1 MAAYNSEALYRE
13 HYPKVYGYIRNHII
27 MKDDAE
33 DLTQTVFLKVFTKL
47 DTFDPDK
54 SAISTWIF
62 NIMRN
67 TLTDYLRKNSV
78 RAETELNDTIPS
90 EGEDFSDTLILEDEL
105 DRLAD
110 ALERLT
116 STERDIILL
125 HYYKDYTLLKIS
137 EMLGLSYGQA
147 KRLNAKALAKLSD
160 YINR

>member
-13 HYPKVYGYIRNHII
+13 YYPKVYGYLRNHII

-33 DLTQTVFLKVFTKL
+33 DLAQTVFLKVFAKS
-47 DTFDPDK
+47 DTFDPSK

-78 RAETELNDTIPS
+78 RAETELTDTIPS
-90 EGEDFSDTLILEDEL
+90 EAEDFSDTLILEDEL

-160 YINR
+160 YMNR

>member
-78 RAETELNDTIPS
+78 RAETELTETLASDAD
-90 EGEDFSDTLILEDEL
+90 DFSDTLILEDEL

-160 YINR
+160 YMNR